1 VWEKWEKI
9 EVFFSSHRVALALLL
24 ALLGGVVRS
33 VRCEKSDFTLWGLLQ
48 RILAALFVGALATL
62 ILSGVDM
69 PEGVRTAV
77 AGSSGYAANDLLG
90 CLLPWV
96 RKKIGL

>member
-1 VWEKWEKI
+1 VWEDVEK
-9 EVFFSSHRVALALLL
+9 FFAAHRTVLALLL

-33 VRCEKSDFTLWGLLQ
+33 VRCEKSDFTIWGLLQ
-48 RILAALFVGALATL
+48 RLLAALFVGALATL

-69 PEGVRTAV
+69 PDGVRTAV